1 MFKIFIIWY
10 SLINQNKLNIF
21 CCEML
26 PGITQQNFCDYFHDL
41 GKHKSSWHTL
51 QEHAFLLN
59 EFHLI
64 RYCYLYVGWEIIYYT
79 DRTFESK
86 INCLK
91 ISIQKDVP
99 LSNTKSFL
107 IKEPQFIRVLPFL
120 FYYISF
126 IITFVSA
133 KKLVS
138 VKS

>member
-1 MFKIFIIWY
+1 MFKFFIIWY
-10 SLINQNKLNIF
+10 SLINQNKLIIF
-21 CCEML
+21 CCEIL
-26 PGITQQNFCDYFHDL
+26 PGITQQNFCAYFHNL

-51 QEHAFLLN
+51 QEHPFLGN

-79 DRTFESK
+79 DQMFDSK
-86 INCLK
+86 LNCLK
-91 ISIQKDVP
+91 ISIQKYKY
-99 LSNTKSFL
+99 LSKTKSFL
-107 IKEPQFIRVLPFL
+107 IKEPPFIRVLPFL

-126 IITFVSA
+126 IITFVSV